1 MMLDFGELPIEA
13 VVVSGVTSARTCYTN
28 EGEHMCHSDDGV
40 VPAADTETPQ
50 AKKCAIC
57 VHNQWGSKITPN
69 GKRGKR
75 CREFSQLSL
84 IQLNSPDTL
93 SLVVPATSLRAL
105 RDYEKQVVTRG
116 EKLSNVVTK
125 IDTVES
131 NNRTSLSFRVTRFLQ
146 DGELDELKKMS
157 TRQASAFAVTD
168 GFTFH

>member
-1 MMLDFGELPIEA
+1 MMLTFEELPVETVI
-13 VVVSGVTSARTCYTN
+13 VSGITSARTCFTN
-28 EGEHMCHSDDGV
+28 EGAHMCSSNDGV
-40 VPAADTETPQ
+40 VPAADTATPQ
-50 AKKCAIC
+50 ENKCAIC
-57 VHNQWGSKITPN
+57 THNQWGSKITPN

-84 IQLNSPDTL
+84 IQLPSRHKL

-105 RDYEKQVVTRG
+105 RDYEKQVVSRG

-125 IDTVES
+125 IDTTES

-146 DGELDELKKMS
+146 DGELDELKKVS
-157 TRQASAFAVTD
+157 TRTASAFAVTK